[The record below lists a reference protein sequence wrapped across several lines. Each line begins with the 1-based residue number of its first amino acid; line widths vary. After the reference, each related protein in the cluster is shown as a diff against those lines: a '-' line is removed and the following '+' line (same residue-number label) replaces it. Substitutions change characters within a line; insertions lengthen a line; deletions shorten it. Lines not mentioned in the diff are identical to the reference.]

1 MPTQATACRVTLAD
15 TGESFVCGPGMTI
28 LDAGLV
34 AGIGLPHVC
43 RNGACGTCKSQVVE
57 GEVDHGWVKS
67 FAMTDQE
74 KAAGKCLICQSKPA
88 SDNLVIRPEKVVA
101 PA

>member
-1 MPTQATACRVTLAD
+1 MPTQATACRVILAD
-15 TGESFVCGPGMTI
+15 TGESFVWGPGMTI

-43 RNGACGTCKSQVVE
+43 RNGTCGTCKSQVVE